1 MTPDMRNVSAIVLG
15 GGKGTRLF
23 PLTKER
29 SKPAVP
35 LAGQFRL
42 IDIPLS
48 NCINSHINKIY
59 VVTQFMSHSLNRH
72 VHSSFK
78 FDIFNKG
85 MIDILAASQNMNNT
99 GWFQGTADA
108 VRQNMQ
114 TVFENNEDGRALI
127 LSGDQIYKMDFRRL
141 VADHEAKQ
149 SDVTIAVT
157 VKPASEAYHF
167 GCMKVDKDFR
177 ITKFVEKPSTDEQL
191 SELIIKGSKL
201 KDLGVTDDGDYVL
214 ISMGI
219 YLFETPRLVES
230 LNNDMQDFGKNI
242 IPWAINNFNVF
253 AYPFTGYW
261 EDIGT
266 ISAFFNANIN
276 LTDTVPK
283 FNFYDADK
291 PIYTACNYLP
301 SSKING
307 HSSFMQTIISDGT
320 IIENSTVTKSII
332 GIRSVIREGCILNKV
347 VMMGQDDYAPDDKYP
362 IPRGIGKYCR
372 ITRAIIDKNAC
383 IGDNVIIED
392 QTGKPNCDGEFYYVR
407 DGIVII
413 PKHAIVPSGTIIK

>member
-1 MTPDMRNVSAIVLG
+1 
-15 GGKGTRLF
+15 
-23 PLTKER
+23 
-29 SKPAVP
+29 
-35 LAGQFRL
+35 
-42 IDIPLS
+42 
-48 NCINSHINKIY
+48 
-59 VVTQFMSHSLNRH
+59 
-72 VHSSFK
+72 
-78 FDIFNKG
+78 
-85 MIDILAASQNMNNT
+85 
-99 GWFQGTADA
+99 
-108 VRQNMQ
+108 
-114 TVFENNEDGRALI
+114 
-127 LSGDQIYKMDFRRL
+127 MDFRQL
-141 VADHEAKQ
+141 VADHHEKQ

-157 VKPASEAYHF
+157 VKPASEAHHF

-177 ITKFVEKPSTDEQL
+177 ITKFVEKPSDEKQL

-201 KDLGVTDDGDYVL
+201 RDLGVTDDGDYVL

-219 YLFETPRLVES
+219 YLFETHRLVES

-242 IPWAINNFNVF
+242 IPWAINNFNVY

-320 IIENSTVTKSII
+320 IIENSTITKSII

-362 IPRGIGKYCR
+362 VPRGIGRYCR
-372 ITRAIIDKNAC
+372 ISRAIIDKNAC

-392 QTGKPNCDGEFYYVR
+392 QTGKPNCDNDFYYVR